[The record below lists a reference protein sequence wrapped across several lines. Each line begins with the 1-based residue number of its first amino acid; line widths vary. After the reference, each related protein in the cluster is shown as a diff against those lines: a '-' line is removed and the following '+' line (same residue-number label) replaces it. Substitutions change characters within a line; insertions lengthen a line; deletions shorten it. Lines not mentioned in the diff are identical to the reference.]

1 MSTILLLDVKIRG
14 RLQIRIGGVDDGC

>member
-1 MSTILLLDVKIRG
+1 MSTVLLLDVKIRG